1 LKKTSP
7 GITYWYTKILKSAC
21 KEKIMTTMKF
31 DAEIG
36 KVLHLMIHSL
46 YTNKD
51 IFLRELISN
60 AADACDKLRYLSL
73 TQPELSHSDTNF
85 KITISVDEQN
95 SMLIIKDNGIGMS
108 RAELIENLGT
118 IARSGTQSFVEKLT
132 GDSKKDTQLIGQF
145 GVGFYSAF
153 MVADEISVISNKAGN
168 SEAHIWKSK
177 GEGEFSITETTDVVE
192 RGTSI
197 ILHLKDSAKEYL
209 DKFRISHIVS
219 TYAEHISVPI
229 FFQEASGNN
238 ELLNKATAIWTRPK
252 SEISPEQYKE
262 FFKDIAH
269 VPDAPWLT
277 MHNHNEGG
285 VEYTNLIFIPA
296 RKPFDLFHPDR
307 KARIKLYVKKVFI
320 AEDGIDLIPSW
331 LRFLRGIVDSQ
342 DLPLNISRETLQHN
356 QVIAKIKKSIIK
368 RVLSELKKKLTSER
382 EHYDNFWENFGSVLK
397 EGLCEGMEN
406 RENLLEIC
414 LFKSAISG
422 KMITLDEYIAG
433 MKENQTEIFYYL
445 NEEDSLVAANNPQ
458 LEGFLKNGLD
468 VLLFNDKVDDFWV
481 NVEHQYKDKT
491 LKSVTRAGI
500 EIDKKDAP
508 AAAASDNVL
517 AYFSKTLGD
526 LVKEVKASYKLVDS
540 PVCLSVAEGA
550 MDIKMERFLLEQ
562 KQLASTSAKILEV
575 NLNHPIIM
583 NISVKLEV
591 NPDDADC
598 AQLVNILFDQACIIE
613 GEPIKDRAGFA
624 KRLNKFLQHYAL

>member
-1 LKKTSP
+1 
-7 GITYWYTKILKSAC
+7 
-21 KEKIMTTMKF
+21 MKF

-60 AADACDKLRYLSL
+60 AADACDKLRYLSVTDQSL
-73 TQPELSHSDTNF
+73 ASDSNF
-85 KITISVDEQN
+85 KITIKVDETN
-95 SMLIIKDNGIGMS
+95 SSLTIKDNGIGMS
-108 RAELIENLGT
+108 REELITNLGT
-118 IARSGTQSFVEKLT
+118 IAKSGTQSFIEKLS
-132 GDSKKDTQLIGQF
+132 GDHKKDTQLIGQF

-153 MVADEISVISNKAGN
+153 MVADEITVISTKA
-168 SEAHIWKSK
+168 SEKQSYSWKSK
-177 GEGEFSITETTDVVE
+177 GEGEFSITDLESQSE
-192 RGTSI
+192 QGTSI
-197 ILHLKDSAKEYL
+197 ILHLKEDAKEYL
-209 DKFRISHIVS
+209 DKFRINHIVS
-219 TYAEHISVPI
+219 TYSEHIEVPI
-229 FFQEASGNN
+229 FFQDAEGKN

-252 SEISPEQYKE
+252 SEITQEQYQE
-262 FFKDIAH
+262 FFKDVAH
-269 VPDAPWLT
+269 SPESPWLT
-277 MHNHNEGG
+277 MHNKNEGA
-285 VEYTNLIFIPA
+285 VEYTNLLFIPA

-320 AEDGIDLIPSW
+320 AEDGVDLIPLW

-368 RVLSELKKKLTSER
+368 RVISELKKKLAAER
-382 EHYDNFWENFGSVLK
+382 ESYDVFWENFGSVLK

-414 LFKSAISG
+414 LFKSAISA
-422 KMITLDEYIAG
+422 KMITLDEYIAN
-433 MKENQTEIFYYL
+433 MKENQTEVFYYL
-445 NEEDSLVAANNPQ
+445 NEEDSASAANNPQ
-458 LEGFLKNGLD
+458 LEGFLKNGID
-468 VLLFNDKVDDFWV
+468 VLLFSDKVDDFWV
-481 NVEHQYKDKT
+481 NVEHQYKEKT
-491 LKSVTRAGI
+491 LKSVTRADI
-500 EIDKKDAP
+500 ALDKKDQELNN
-508 AAAASDNVL
+508 SSQNVL
-517 AYFSKTLGD
+517 TYFSKILGD

-583 NISVKLEV
+583 NISLKLEV

-624 KRLNKFLQHYAL
+624 KRLNKFLQHAL